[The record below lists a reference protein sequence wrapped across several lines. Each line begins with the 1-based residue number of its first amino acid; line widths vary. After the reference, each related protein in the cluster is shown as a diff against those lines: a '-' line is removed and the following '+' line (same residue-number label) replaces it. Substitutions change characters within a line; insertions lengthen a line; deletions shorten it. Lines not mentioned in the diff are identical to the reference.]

1 MNIKILSLG
10 LSVLALLFFT
20 GISHAGWEIGAKAG
34 YDSNVDR
41 AVDNGRG
48 DTIFTGY
55 ALYFHDA
62 APSSQIDWTLTVAV
76 EGNAYAKISDLNYGM
91 GTIAPGI
98 TYAFSPVWSVNLS
111 PFVQA
116 KGVSDSD
123 QSAWA
128 FGGKVNLRQQWRNDF
143 YTGQYY
149 TYTDSRA
156 SVDTYSYTENA
167 VGVII
172 GANWTTSFMTEATY
186 EFSQGDTFCVINTT
200 TTTATTTAILN
211 GKGYRRYN
219 SSAFNETS
227 VFNETVVQ
235 DKVNRHVIGFNANYN
250 FTKSLFV
257 ALGYTFAVASGDL
270 GTSTLHY
277 GWGGLGYRF

>member
-1 MNIKILSLG
+1 MNIKRLSLG

-20 GISHAGWEIGAKAG
+20 GLAHAGWEIGAKAG

-41 AVDNGRG
+41 AVENGRG

-55 ALYFHDA
+55 ALYSRNA
-62 APSSQIDWTLTVAV
+62 ASASSIDWTLSVALD
-76 EGNAYAKISDLNYGM
+76 GNAYVKISDLSYVA

-98 TYAFSPVWSVNLS
+98 TYSFSPVWSVNAS
-111 PFVQA
+111 PFLQA
-116 KGVSDSD
+116 KGVRDSD
-123 QSAWA
+123 QSSWA
-128 FGGKVNLRQQWRNDF
+128 FGGKVNLKQQWRKDF

-156 SVDTYSYTENA
+156 NVDTYSYTENA

-172 GANWTTSFMTEATY
+172 GANWTPSFLTEATY
-186 EFSQGDTFCVINTT
+186 EFSQGDSFSAVGTT
-200 TTTATTTAILN
+200 TIIPD
-211 GKGYRRYN
+211 GKGAHRYN
-219 SSAFNETS
+219 SA
-227 VFNETVVQ
+227 VFNEIVVR
-235 DKVNRHVIGFNANYN
+235 DKVNRHVIGFNADYN

-257 ALGYTFAVASGDL
+257 ALGYTFAAASGDL

-277 GWGGLGYRF
+277 FWGGCGYRF

>member
-1 MNIKILSLG
+1 MNKKILSLG

-20 GISHAGWEIGAKAG
+20 DISHAGWEIGAKAG

-55 ALYFHDA
+55 ALYSRDA

-98 TYAFSPVWSVNLS
+98 TYSFSPVWSVNLS

-156 SVDTYSYTENA
+156 SADTYSYTENA

-172 GANWTTSFMTEATY
+172 GADWTTSFTTEATY
-186 EFSQGDTFCVINTT
+186 EFSQGDTFRVISTT
-200 TTTATTTAILN
+200 TTIPV

-219 SSAFNETS
+219 SST
-227 VFNETVVQ
+227 FNETVVQ
-235 DKVNRHVIGFNANYN
+235 DKVDRHSVGFNTNYN

-257 ALGYTFAVASGDL
+257 ALGYTFTVASGDL